1 MLSSSRSAGAA
12 DLQIAVAWLSL
23 VSHYNDFLRACVCV
37 NEGFGSV
44 QAVITGPRFLGLF
57 HKQVNFPSV
66 LLLCM
71 HMHAHVCALGDLS
84 GWKVQWKCKIL

>member
-1 MLSSSRSAGAA
+1 MLEPLIYR
-12 DLQIAVAWLSL
+12 LLWLGL
-23 VSHYNDFLRACVCV
+23 VLFHIIMIFYELVCVCV

-57 HKQVNFPSV
+57 HKQVNFPNV

>member
-1 MLSSSRSAGAA
+1 MLELLIYR
-12 DLQIAVAWLSL
+12 LLWLGL
-23 VSHYNDFLRACVCV
+23 VLFHIIMIFYELVYVCV

-44 QAVITGPRFLGLF
+44 QAVITGPRFFGLF
-57 HKQVNFPSV
+57 HKQVNFPNI
-66 LLLCM
+66 LLLSM